1 MTDHAAEA
9 RKLAG
14 HLEPKSAAI
23 VHALLALHDVF
34 AAVLTQPEARTIDM
48 TAPTAPREDLTR

>member
-1 MTDHAAEA
+1 MTTHRDEA
-9 RKLAG
+9 QRDFG
-14 HLEPKSAAI
+14 HLDAASEAI
-23 VHALLALHDVF
+23 VHALLHLADTF